1 MKWILDRFV
10 SRRDG
15 GPDPT
20 ENEAAISPP
29 RTWRTSTMSNKT
41 KVILEL
47 NQQQLELLDN
57 TVSQGEGSDRE
68 SIVRRALWEY
78 ASEHR
83 VNQEPGS

>member
-1 MKWILDRFV
+1 
-10 SRRDG
+10 
-15 GPDPT
+15 
-20 ENEAAISPP
+20 
-29 RTWRTSTMSNKT
+29 MSNKT